1 MNTNIPQHRPPDQQL
16 HNLAQGQR
24 LPNDTRDGR
33 SPPRQPQLNIATSNF
48 PQQQNTAVQS
58 NPRFSYMATP
68 VEVQAPTFPATQ
80 RPSTIPQSPESPDE
94 SVVTQEQAPAGQYP
108 SEKST
113 AQVPREQHPAYSM
126 LPPDDSITMQNIQ
139 VDSSPY
145 ASPTSTAPQSPGPLP
160 AKPTSPTKPSSPT
173 GLSIDTSTTSHAP
186 PTGLYTPHATHTPAL
201 TSPFAPPFS
210 PNAASGPNGLTTA
223 PHQPGQISH
232 PNMSS
237 SSSGTWNHSL
247 LSVSDSATCCL
258 GLFCPCVLY
267 GRTSH
272 RLALKSA
279 KQDPTNMLGYSAVN
293 GHCVLWALACGL
305 QCVPTVLQRLRV
317 RHAYKIEG
325 SVGRDLLGSCC
336 CGACVL
342 VQSEVEVREREER
355 ARRLAGPAGGAYV
368 VNERMAY
375 VPQGAR

>member
-1 MNTNIPQHRPPDQQL
+1 MDTNTSQQPPLDQQF

-24 LPNDTRDGR
+24 LRNDTRDGR
-33 SPPRQPQLNIATSNF
+33 NPPSQPQLNIATSNF
-48 PQQQNTAVQS
+48 PQQQSPAIQS

-68 VEVQAPTFPATQ
+68 VEVQAPIFPATQ
-80 RPSTIPQSPESPDE
+80 RPPTIPQSPGSPNESMVP
-94 SVVTQEQAPAGQYP
+94 QEQAQAAQYP
-108 SEKST
+108 SERPT
-113 AQVPREQHPAYSM
+113 VEVLRDQHPAYSA
-126 LPPDDSITMQNIQ
+126 
-139 VDSSPY
+139 PY
-145 ASPTSTAPQSPGPLP
+145 ADTTTPQNTQIPSSNVPSISIAPQSPRPIP
-160 AKPTSPTKPSSPT
+160 AKPSSPTKPSSPG

-186 PTGLYTPHATHTPAL
+186 AGGLYTPHATHTPAL

-210 PNAASGPNGLTTA
+210 PNAASGPNGLTA
-223 PHQPGQISH
+223 AAHQPGQISH

-237 SSSGTWNHSL
+237 SSSTNWTHAL
-247 LSVSDSATCCL
+247 LSVPSSATCCL

-305 QCVPTVLQRLRV
+305 QCVPTVLQRLRI

-325 SVGRDLLGSCC
+325 S
-336 CGACVL
+336 
-342 VQSEVEVREREER
+342 
-355 ARRLAGPAGGAYV
+355 
-368 VNERMAY
+368 
-375 VPQGAR
+375 